1 MLASDGDFVNEEE
14 AMFTNVHH
22 VTYVVESVEQMA
34 QYLETNF
41 GLKPERTD
49 DFWEGGYK
57 AIVYRIGPTVVD
69 FAEPTRDDTAYA
81 RQLKESGPGVNHVA
95 WAVEGIDQV
104 FQHLEAKGNEF
115 MKGPSPS
122 PYGYTTVNIAT
133 SSSHGIR
140 FQLAE
145 G

>member
-1 MLASDGDFVNEEE
+1 M
-14 AMFTNVHH
+14 
-22 VTYVVESVEQMA
+22 
-34 QYLETNF
+34 
-41 GLKPERTD
+41 
-49 DFWEGGYK
+49 
-57 AIVYRIGPTVVD
+57 D
-69 FAEPTRDDTAYA
+69 FAEPTRDVTPYA

-104 FQHLEAKGNEF
+104 FQQLEAKSNEF

-122 PYGYTTVNIAT
+122 PYGYRTVNIAT
-133 SSSHGIR
+133 SSSDGIR